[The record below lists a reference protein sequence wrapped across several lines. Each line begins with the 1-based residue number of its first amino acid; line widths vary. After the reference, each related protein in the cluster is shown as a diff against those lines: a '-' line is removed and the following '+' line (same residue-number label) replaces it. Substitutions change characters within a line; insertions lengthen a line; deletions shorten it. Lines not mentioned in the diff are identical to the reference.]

1 MVPQFILVS
10 LLLLSVQGEDLAMS
24 TAQVA
29 HLMDNENLVATF
41 FLEFVD
47 DPGKGLRTKFNVY

>member
-1 MVPQFILVS
+1 MIVQIILVS
-10 LLLLSVQGEDLAMS
+10 FLLLSVQGEDLAMS

-47 DPGKGLRTKFNVY
+47 DPGK